1 MFSEEAQSTSGES
14 GMHSGVH
21 RHTETLTPNHLSLCD
36 WGYVNIAKNTVTKVI
51 G

>member
-14 GMHSGVH
+14 GVHSGVH
-21 RHTETLTPNHLSLCD
+21 EPTETLTPNHPSLCD
-36 WGYVNIAKNTVTKVI
+36 WGYVNIAKNTVAKVI